1 MKYSE
6 AIAMFK
12 KASADRAEDA
22 LADATGT
29 TGRSAG
35 TSIGLL
41 ASALSYKP
49 ARSFANSIG
58 KNGARR
64 HGAARSGK
72 PEPGKGAAA

>member
-12 KASADRAEDA
+12 KASADRAEDR
-22 LADATGT
+22 LTDATGT
-29 TGRSAG
+29 TGRPAG

-49 ARSFANSIG
+49 TRSFAGSIG
-58 KNGARR
+58 KNAAWRP
-64 HGAARSGK
+64 GAARL
-72 PEPGKGAAA
+72 